1 MSCLPPMRRRGAATL
16 LTASLAASL
25 MASLVLSGCAALAPA
40 SHELPAP
47 VRAALQR
54 AGLPEQSLGVVAFP
68 LDAPG
73 RGLRWRADAAMQTG
87 STMKL
92 VTAIVALDKLG
103 PNQRGRT
110 ELLATAAPQDGVLQG
125 PLYLRGGADPELDW
139 GVLHSLLRELREQGL
154 HELRGGIV
162 VDRTRFQPARP
173 ELGRPPF
180 DEQPEFPYNV
190 IPDALHLNGSLLDL
204 ALQSDGAGL
213 VQARLSPAWPGLN
226 VDASGLQPSDRACQ
240 DWEDDWLPP
249 EVQDGQLRLR
259 GAFPRHCS
267 QRQAINVFDRQL
279 LTGAALRALWQEL
292 GGALPGEVGEGATPA
307 HARLL
312 ASHSGR
318 PLGELMRGVMKRSDN
333 ALTRLTFLSL
343 GAAHPQA
350 ASFAS
355 TQEAAADQVRQW
367 LAEHRIAAP
376 ELVLENGSGLSRT
389 ERIAPASLAAM
400 LAAAWRGPYAP
411 ELLSSLPLAGVD
423 GTLGRRLKGTPAEAR
438 ARLKTG
444 TLRNVVGL
452 AGYVYDAG
460 GRPWVMVAL
469 LNHDAAPEK
478 GRPVLDALAAWLAQL

>member
-1 MSCLPPMRRRGAATL
+1 MSCLPPIRRRGAAAL
-16 LTASLAASL
+16 LLAAL
-25 MASLVLSGCAALAPA
+25 LLSGCAGLVPA

-68 LDAPG
+68 LEAP
-73 RGLRWRADAAMQTG
+73 RQGLRWRADAAMQTG

-110 ELLATAAPQDGVLQG
+110 ELLAAAVPQGGVLQG

-139 GVLHSLLRELREQGL
+139 AALWGLLRELREQGL
-154 HELRGGIV
+154 RELRGGIV

-173 ELGRPPF
+173 ELGQPPF

-204 ALQSDGAGL
+204 ELQSDGERM
-213 VQARLSPAWPGLN
+213 QARLSPAWPGLS
-226 VDASGLQPSDRACQ
+226 VDATGLTLNELACK
-240 DWEDDWLPP
+240 DWEEGWQIPVV
-249 EVQDGQLRLR
+249 EAGQLRLR
-259 GAFPRHCS
+259 GSFPRQCR
-267 QRQAINVFDRQL
+267 QRQALNVFDRQL
-279 LTGAALRALWQEL
+279 LAGAALRALWQEL
-292 GGALPGEVGEGATPA
+292 GGALQGEVGEGATPVE
-307 HARLL
+307 ARVL
-312 ASHSGR
+312 ASHQGR
-318 PLGELMRGVMKRSDN
+318 PLGELLRGVMKRSDN
-333 ALTRLTFLSL
+333 ALTRLTFLNL
-343 GAAHPQA
+343 GAAHPRA
-350 ASFAS
+350 ASFAR

-367 LAEHRIAAP
+367 LAEHGVAAP
-376 ELVLENGSGLSRT
+376 ELVLENGSGLSRA
-389 ERIAPASLAAM
+389 ERISPASLAAM
-400 LAAAWRGPYAP
+400 LAAAWQGPYAP

-452 AGYVYDAG
+452 AGYVHDG
-460 GRPWVMVAL
+460 RGRPWVMVAL
-469 LNHDAAPEK
+469 LNHDEAPAK
-478 GRPVLDALAAWLAQL
+478 GRPVLDALAAWLAQY

>member
-1 MSCLPPMRRRGAATL
+1 MSCLSRSLRHALGAVAPL
-16 LTASLAASL
+16 ALLAA
-25 MASLVLSGCAALAPA
+25 LSGCAGLRPA
-40 SHELPAP
+40 CHELPTP
-47 VRAALQR
+47 VREALQR

-68 LDAPG
+68 LDAPSQ
-73 RGLRWRADAAMQTG
+73 GLRLRADVAMQTG

-110 ELLATAAPQDGVLQG
+110 ELLATAPVRDGVLDG

-139 GVLHSLLRELREQGL
+139 GALWGLLHELREQGL
-154 HELRGGIV
+154 RELRGGIV

-204 ALQSDGAGL
+204 ELQSDGER
-213 VQARLSPAWPGLN
+213 VQARLSPAWPGLA
-226 VDASGLQPSDRACQ
+226 VDATGLTLNELACK
-240 DWEDDWLPP
+240 DWEEGWQIPAV
-249 EVQDGQLRLR
+249 EAGQLRLR
-259 GAFPRHCS
+259 GSFPRQCR
-267 QRQAINVFDRQL
+267 QRQALNVFDRQL
-279 LTGAALRALWQEL
+279 LAELALRALWQEL
-292 GGALPGEVGEGATPA
+292 GGTLQGGAVTEGATPA
-307 HARLL
+307 DARPL
-312 ASHSGR
+312 ASHLGR
-318 PLGELMRGVMKRSDN
+318 PLGELLRGVMKRSDN
-333 ALTRLTFLSL
+333 ALTRLTFLNL

-355 TQEAAADQVRQW
+355 TQAAAVDQVRQW
-367 LAEHRIAAP
+367 LAEHGVAAP
-376 ELVLENGSGLSRT
+376 ELVLENGSGLSRA
-389 ERIAPASLAAM
+389 ERISPASLAAM
-400 LAAAWRGPYAP
+400 LAAAWQGPYAP

-452 AGYVYDAG
+452 AGYVRDAG

-469 LNHDAAPEK
+469 LNHDEAPAR
-478 GRPVLDALAAWLAQL
+478 GRPVLDALAAWLAQH